1 VKERNRD
8 LRAAFYDKLIN
19 KKWKK
24 FQ

>member
-1 VKERNRD
+1 MKERNCD